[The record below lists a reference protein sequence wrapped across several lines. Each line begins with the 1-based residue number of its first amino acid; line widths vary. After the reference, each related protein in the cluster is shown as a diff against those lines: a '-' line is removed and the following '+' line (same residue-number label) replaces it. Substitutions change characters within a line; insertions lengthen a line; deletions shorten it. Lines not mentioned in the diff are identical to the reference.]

1 MEQPLSTGW
10 LISWK
15 RSEPSTESKVQNTQN
30 TEVSGVEVPEKA
42 QEQRKKTTVSTGQT
56 GVTDAESARW
66 VAGLQL
72 KKCAYEQVSAITE
85 KIKDMLDPTSG
96 MTDAQK
102 SSYDRKVMNKVY
114 SGKKLSAEEMRYIKI
129 HYPALYPYVERVQIQ
144 RQALEER
151 IKHCHSK
158 EEVQDVYSEAMFH
171 ISDDD
176 PAKQMLYAA
185 YDDVLKEFKKTSD
198 YQELPETK
206 EDAEK
211 KKQTKKVR
219 LPNRQTKQMIY
230 RKIGKMLSCRKVP
243 VYP

>member
-1 MEQPLSTGW
+1 MNLHFGSLATDIYSGE
-10 LISWK
+10 IS
-15 RSEPSTESKVQNTQN
+15 
-30 TEVSGVEVPEKA
+30 A
-42 QEQRKKTTVSTGQT
+42 
-56 GVTDAESARW
+56 
-66 VAGLQL
+66 
-72 KKCAYEQVSAITE
+72 
-85 KIKDMLDPTSG
+85 TSG
-96 MTDAQK
+96 PFAAGIGGGANGGVDEQ
-102 SSYDRKVMNKVY
+102 NKVY

-211 KKQTKKVR
+211 KKQTKKVSSAE
-219 LPNRQTKQMIY
+219 PADETDDIQEDWKNAF
-230 RKIGKMLSCRKVP
+230 LSESTGVSVGTTHTDNHLRPATNPAV
-243 VYP
+243 

>member
-1 MEQPLSTGW
+1 MGC
-10 LISWK
+10 
-15 RSEPSTESKVQNTQN
+15 RFAV
-30 TEVSGVEVPEKA
+30 
-42 QEQRKKTTVSTGQT
+42 
-56 GVTDAESARW
+56 
-66 VAGLQL
+66 

-211 KKQTKKVR
+211 KKQTKKFR

-230 RKIGKMLSCRKVP
+230 RKIGKCFP
-243 VYP
+243 VGKYRCIRRYYTYR

>member
-1 MEQPLSTGW
+1 MQTVQFKVLNTDTQETNVQMQ
-10 LISWK
+10 
-15 RSEPSTESKVQNTQN
+15 TENKAQNTQN
-30 TEVSGVEVPEKA
+30 TEASGVESTGESAGTK
-42 QEQRKKTTVSTGQT
+42 KKTTVSTGQT
-56 GVTDAESARW
+56 GVTDAESAKW

-206 EDAEK
+206 EDAE
-211 KKQTKKVR
+211 
-219 LPNRQTKQMIY
+219 TKQMIY

>member
-1 MEQPLSTGW
+1 M
-10 LISWK
+10 
-15 RSEPSTESKVQNTQN
+15 
-30 TEVSGVEVPEKA
+30 
-42 QEQRKKTTVSTGQT
+42 
-56 GVTDAESARW
+56 
-66 VAGLQL
+66 
-72 KKCAYEQVSAITE
+72 
-85 KIKDMLDPTSG
+85 
-96 MTDAQK
+96 
-102 SSYDRKVMNKVY
+102 
-114 SGKKLSAEEMRYIKI
+114 
-129 HYPALYPYVERVQIQ
+129 ERVQIQ

-211 KKQTKKVR
+211 KKQTKKVSSAE
-219 LPNRQTKQMIY
+219 PADETDDIQEDWKNAF
-230 RKIGKMLSCRKVP
+230 LSESTGVSVSTTHTDSHLRPATNPAV
-243 VYP
+243 